1 MAVYQKITKKHIL
14 ARSATEK
21 NRNYLKSVVAKW
33 LFVYNKADGTASA
46 LYATHTNIIIYTYS
60 LV

>member
-1 MAVYQKITKKHIL
+1 L